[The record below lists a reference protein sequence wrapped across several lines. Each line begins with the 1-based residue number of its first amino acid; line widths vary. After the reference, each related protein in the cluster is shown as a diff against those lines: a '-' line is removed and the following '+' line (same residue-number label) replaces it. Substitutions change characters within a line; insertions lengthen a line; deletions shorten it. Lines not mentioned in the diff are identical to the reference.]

1 MNINYEKNQIIVYGK
16 GLKYD
21 AFIKK
26 LSSLSG
32 EQIYSFFNS
41 RGIALP
47 RMMNVLALTSVCNNK
62 IKFLNSNS
70 LTKDYFTR
78 LQHYKNFTE
87 TQLENL
93 FIATNGTSE
102 DFEQYRYNLCKL
114 IIDNFQELDIND
126 GEIMYLK
133 NLKKAKIKSFEE
145 YVGYISA
152 CSLEQPGTFDGASI
166 EGLKK
171 DLMFTATNQE
181 ILLIGDKYG
190 ITIPERLSKEEYLD
204 FIKTYLN
211 MLGRLNAGVEE
222 QIDNM
227 TLQALSIYCKQNGIP
242 MQPAMSKDDLV
253 TYLFY
258 YLDQC
263 EIPYSSVESITYDPT
278 VYGPLDFTVDLSV
291 IPLFGDGVAKK
302 IIHYEGEEADSE
314 EFERQLDLINNPVE
328 NQEEPIGITDE
339 DLEEEPESEPITD
352 AEKQIDRPLR
362 FGETKASFDEEK
374 RAKAEALEIEEAK
387 KREAEEAEKIMKE
400 LEAKRLEEERIKKEQ
415 SIPLATKLGVDVKK
429 SEPNDQYGSNKIKN
443 LGKSNTAKIAWS
455 TVGALL
461 LCAVGVLVWAM
472 FFR

>member
-26 LSSLSG
+26 LASLSG

-47 RMMNVLALTSVCNNK
+47 RMMNVLALTSVCNQK

-102 DFEQYRYNLCKL
+102 EFELYRYNLCKL
-114 IIDNFQELDIND
+114 IIDNYEELDIND

-133 NLKKAKIKSFEE
+133 NLKKTKIKSFEE

-181 ILLIGDKYG
+181 ILLIGEKYG

-222 QIDNM
+222 QIDGM

-263 EIPYSSVESITYDPT
+263 EIPYSSVESIIYDSAI
-278 VYGPLDFTVDLSV
+278 YSPLEFTVDLSV

-302 IIHYEGEEADSE
+302 IIHYEGEENDQE

-328 NQEEPIGITDE
+328 VVEDPIGIVDE
-339 DLEEEPESEPITD
+339 DLAQEEEAPVTEAD
-352 AEKQIDRPLR
+352 KQIDRPLR
-362 FGETKASFDEEK
+362 FGETMASFEEDK
-374 RAKAEALEIEEAK
+374 KAKAEAEAEAEAK
-387 KREAEEAEKIMKE
+387 RLEAIAAEKLMKE
-400 LEAKRLEEERIKKEQ
+400 IEAKRLEEERIKKEKA
-415 SIPLATKLGVDVKK
+415 IPLATKLGVDVKSK
-429 SEPNDQYGSNKIKN
+429 EPNEQYGSNKIKN
-443 LGKSNTAKIAWS
+443 LARSNTSKIVWS
-455 TVGALL
+455 FVGTVLA
-461 LCAVGVLVWAM
+461 AAIGVLVWAM
-472 FFR
+472 FFK